1 MHCQILYG
9 IEICLFDK
17 KLKQI
22 MIVENDPHSNSLMR
36 FLVEESPNKAALKN
50 LADHT
55 GLL

>member
-22 MIVENDPHSNSLMR
+22 MIVENDPHSSSLMR
-36 FLVEESPNKAALKN
+36 FLVEESPNKAALKK
-50 LADHT
+50 
-55 GLL
+55 